1 MTAPRKSIPP
11 LGYAEIERALRLL
24 DVGETSRWVASRLQG
39 VDSPAV
45 QEAVRLLRARERAAA
60 QAVLEQE
67 LSRLAG
73 PPDARALGWFSPAA
87 PEAPRPAPLA
97 WLRPRTDPSGRA

>member
-1 MTAPRKSIPP
+1 MATPRKTVPP
-11 LGYAEIERALRLL
+11 LGYAEIERALHLL

-60 QAVLEQE
+60 QALLEGA
-67 LSRLAG
+67 LLAMAG
-73 PPDARALGWFSPAA
+73 PASGAGLNWFVPSH
-87 PEAPRPAPLA
+87 EQVRDEQQRP
-97 WLRPRTDPSGRA
+97 W